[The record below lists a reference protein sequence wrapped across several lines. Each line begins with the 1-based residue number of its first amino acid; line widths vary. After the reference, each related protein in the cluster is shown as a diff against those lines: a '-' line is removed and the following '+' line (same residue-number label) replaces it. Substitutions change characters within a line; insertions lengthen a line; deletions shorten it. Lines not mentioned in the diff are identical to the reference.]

1 MLRDRL
7 RTSRKSKERK
17 NENKVDNQIIR
28 LTHSKEIKNIKGKSK
43 TIRNTLRVQV
53 MKRIMT
59 MKLRARMSVVR
70 KEEADLEGRELL
82 NLTQRWNLKKKRV
95 MMKM

>member
-17 NENKVDNQIIR
+17 NENKVDNQIIK
-28 LTHSKEIKNIKGKSK
+28 LTHSKEIKNIKEKSK

-53 MKRIMT
+53 MKRIMMT
-59 MKLRARMSVVR
+59 KLKARMSVAK
-70 KEEADLEGRELL
+70 KEEVDLEGRELL
-82 NLTQRWNLKKKRV
+82 NLTQRWNLKKKRA